1 MAVESTVKVCGLEGH
16 SLPLGAF
23 PASGRPFQVSVLYP
37 QEVSKMR
44 QKCSITIRT
53 LALCPRIPA
62 RPITGLAGTHPAR
75 TPEREIALNFVDR
88 NRL

>member
-1 MAVESTVKVCGLEGH
+1 MVIHFHLEPF
-16 SLPLGAF
+16 PLR
-23 PASGRPFQVSVLYP
+23 GRPFQVSVQSP
-37 QEVSKMR
+37 QKVPSVV

-53 LALCPRIPA
+53 LALWPRIPA

-88 NRL
+88 NQL